1 MTKTKLLQKRKEEK
15 IPHISNDLDGDGYV
29 GARDIVIAKYFD
41 KDGDGRLNT
50 AEKQEAMSALKN
62 GFEKQFYWGI
72 EQSGPNAM
80 HRIMQKRGKII
91 HGDDFD
97 PLRDTYPEHPLSKQ
111 HPYV

>member
-1 MTKTKLLQKRKEEK
+1 
-15 IPHISNDLDGDGYV
+15 
-29 GARDIVIAKYFD
+29 VIAKYFD

-80 HRIMQKRGKII
+80 HRIM
-91 HGDDFD
+91 
-97 PLRDTYPEHPLSKQ
+97 
-111 HPYV
+111 